1 MIRFRLGS
9 LLVAALLCAGARPVF
24 AQRPTTAEAQQL
36 LRTRPDLV
44 AQLRQRL
51 VTSGLTPDQ
60 VRARLRAEGY
70 PENLLDPYLAD
81 AGNAQSA
88 AVPNATVLDAAR
100 ALGITDSTD
109 IDLTVSRGS
118 PAPQQQPVAYDTVAM
133 RRSLRAT
140 DTLRTADSA
149 AIDTV
154 LSRPRLASR
163 LVRDSGYT
171 IF

>member
-1 MIRFRLGS
+1 MIRFRFGS
-9 LLVAALLCAGARPVF
+9 LLVAALACAGARPVF
-24 AQRPTTAEAQQL
+24 AQRPTTAEAQQI

-51 VTSGLTPDQ
+51 GSSGLTPDQ

-88 AVPNATVLDAAR
+88 AVPNATVLEAAR

-109 IDLTVSRGS
+109 VDLAL
-118 PAPQQQPVAYDTVAM
+118 P
-133 RRSLRAT
+133 RAG
-140 DTLRTADSA
+140 A
-149 AIDTV
+149 ARKSV
-154 LSRPRLASR
+154 
-163 LVRDSGYT
+163 V
-171 IF
+171 